1 MLALVTL
8 PSRTY
13 IGDRPEQAQAQL
25 TPLIVGQ
32 DLPAQ
37 ELLLYRVCLRALGIM
52 RTGHM
57 LRREADYY

>member
-32 DLPAQ
+32 DLLLHLEQ
-37 ELLLYRVCLRALGIM
+37 ELLLSRVCLRALFFF
-52 RTGHM
+52 RFVYVL
-57 LRREADYY
+57 LR

>member
-37 ELLLYRVCLRALGIM
+37 ELLLYRVCLRALGI
-52 RTGHM
+52 
-57 LRREADYY
+57 EADYY